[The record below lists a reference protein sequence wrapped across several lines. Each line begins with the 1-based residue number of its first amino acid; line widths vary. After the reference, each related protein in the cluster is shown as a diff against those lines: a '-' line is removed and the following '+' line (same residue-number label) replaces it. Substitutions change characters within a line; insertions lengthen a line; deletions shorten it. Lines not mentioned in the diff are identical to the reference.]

1 MEHETKVTK
10 IGKKQSLEVLVACNT
25 TQVQDHESHFKTII
39 LLNVI
44 CINFIKKNWM
54 CIKTKNLTV

>member
-10 IGKKQSLEVLVACNT
+10 IGKKKSLEVLVAGNK
-25 TQVQDHESHFKTII
+25 TQVQDHGSHFKTII

-44 CINFIKKNWM
+44 CINFI
-54 CIKTKNLTV
+54 